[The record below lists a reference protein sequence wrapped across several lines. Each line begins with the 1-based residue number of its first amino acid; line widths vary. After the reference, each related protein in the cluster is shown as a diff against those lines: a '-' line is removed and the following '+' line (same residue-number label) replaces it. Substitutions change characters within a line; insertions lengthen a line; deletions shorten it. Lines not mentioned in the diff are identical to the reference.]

1 MDVDLSTTPQRQEQ
15 AATSGC
21 GGGCGCGGHAVT
33 TDVLDVRVIPHSVRR
48 ATVLAA
54 IGAVQPQASLRL
66 LAPHDPVPVLDL
78 VSATYPDEFAWTYD
92 STGPETWAVLLTR
105 R

>member
-1 MDVDLSTTPQRQEQ
+1 MDVELSTNPQRQEQ

-21 GGGCGCGGHAVT
+21 GGGCGCGGHAAT

-54 IGAVQPQASLRL
+54 IGAVQPQASLLL
-66 LAPHDPVPVLDL
+66 LAPHDPVPVLEM
-78 VSATYPDEFAWTYD
+78 VTATYPDEFAWTYD

>member
-1 MDVDLSTTPQRQEQ
+1 MDVELSTYPQRQEQ
-15 AATSGC
+15 APTSGC
-21 GGGCGCGGHAVT
+21 GGGCGCGGHVEDA
-33 TDVLDVRVIPHSVRR
+33 DVLDVRVIPHSVRR

-54 IGAVQPQASLRL
+54 IGAVRPSSSLVL

-78 VSATYPDEFAWTYD
+78 VSASYPGEFGWTYD
-92 STGPETWAVLLTR
+92 ATGPETWAVRLTR